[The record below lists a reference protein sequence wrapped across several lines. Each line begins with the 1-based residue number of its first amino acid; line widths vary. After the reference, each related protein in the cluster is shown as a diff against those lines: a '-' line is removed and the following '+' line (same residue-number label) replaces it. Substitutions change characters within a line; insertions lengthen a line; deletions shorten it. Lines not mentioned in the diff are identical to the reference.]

1 MILRIED
8 RINLMRAARGSD
20 LASQRTFIT
29 RFSSACACDPGH
41 FAAAIFKLVAP
52 LQRIAR

>member
-1 MILRIED
+1 
-8 RINLMRAARGSD
+8 LMRAARGSD